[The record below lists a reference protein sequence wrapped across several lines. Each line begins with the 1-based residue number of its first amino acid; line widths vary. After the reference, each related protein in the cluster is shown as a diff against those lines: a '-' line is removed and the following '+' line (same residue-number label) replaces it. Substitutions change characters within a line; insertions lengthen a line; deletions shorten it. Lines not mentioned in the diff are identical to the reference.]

1 MKTKAF
7 IYIVIAGMLWGTAG
21 IFVHYLAVFGFS
33 SLQMTAI
40 RGTVAAISMSIYVFF
55 FNRHAFKVSLKD
67 MLLFAGSGLFLF
79 GTSSCYYI
87 AMRASSVSTAVI
99 LMYTAPVVVMAFS
112 VAFLGEKMTHLKL
125 FSIIC
130 MLAGCCLV
138 SGIIG
143 GMKFN
148 IIGVTMG
155 LVASFSYSAYNIFT
169 KIQMRRFCNPKSATL
184 FCLVFMAIFALSF
197 SNPPEII
204 SIIIQKPMSV
214 LPLSIGLGICT
225 CVLPYFLYTLALKDL
240 PVGIAASLGI
250 VEPMSA
256 TLFSVLFLGEPLS
269 FASLCGTL
277 LILVAVL
284 ALATVKD

>member
-7 IYIVIAGMLWGTAG
+7 IYIVIAGILWGTAG
-21 IFVHYLAVFGFS
+21 IFVHYLAPFGFS

-40 RGTVAAISMSIYVFF
+40 RGSIAAIAMTVYLFF
-55 FNRHAFKVSLKD
+55 FNRQAFKVTLKD
-67 MLLFAGSGLFLF
+67 VLLFACSGFFLF
-79 GTSSCYYI
+79 GTSSCYYV
-87 AMRASSVSTAVI
+87 AMQASSVSTAVI
-99 LMYTAPVVVMAFS
+99 LMYTSPVVVMAFS
-112 VAFLGEKMTHLKL
+112 VAFFKEKMTTLKT
-125 FSIIC
+125 FSVVC

-143 GMKFN
+143 GMEFN
-148 IIGVTMG
+148 FMGVIMG
-155 LVASFSYSAYNIFT
+155 LAASFSYSAYNIFT
-169 KIQMRRFCNPKSATL
+169 KIQMRRLCNPKSATL
-184 FCLVFMAIFALSF
+184 FCLIFMALVALSF
-197 SNPPEII
+197 SNPPEIV
-204 SIIIQKPMSV
+204 SIIAQKPSAI

-256 TLFSVLFLGEPLS
+256 TLFSVLLLGEPLS
-269 FASLCGTL
+269 FPSLCGIV

-284 ALATVKD
+284 ILSRSKN

>member
-7 IYIVIAGMLWGTAG
+7 IYIIIAGMLWGTAG
-21 IFVHYLAVFGFS
+21 LFVHFLAPYGFS

-40 RGTVAAISMSIYVFF
+40 RGSVAAIAMAVYVFF
-55 FNRHAFKVSLKD
+55 CNREAFKVKLKD
-67 MLLFAGSGLFLF
+67 VLLFAGSGFFLF
-79 GTSSCYYI
+79 GTSSCYYV
-87 AMRASSVSTAVI
+87 AMQASSVSTAVI
-99 LMYTAPVVVMAFS
+99 LMYTSPVVVMAFS
-112 VAFLGEKMTHLKL
+112 IAFFGEKMTRLKT
-125 FSIIC
+125 FSVVC

-138 SGIIG
+138 SGIVG
-143 GMKFN
+143 GMEFN
-148 IIGVTMG
+148 VIGVVMG
-155 LVASFSYSAYNIFT
+155 LAASFSYSAYNIFT

-184 FCLVFMAIFALSF
+184 FCLIFMAIVALVF
-197 SNPPEII
+197 SNPPEIVSLI
-204 SIIIQKPMSV
+204 VQNPMPV

-269 FASLCGTL
+269 LSSLCGIV
-277 LILVAVL
+277 LILAAVL
-284 ALATVKD
+284 LLSHSKD